1 MRTAAKLGVL
11 GLGVLLSARIVA
23 GCTSSPGEGGY
34 DAGGLDEVE
43 LPGPDATPGADTST
57 VLQEADGG
65 DATLNTEDSGS
76 PVPGDD
82 GGSDTSTALGDGGDA
97 GSEADAN
104 DGAVSESADASD
116 GAVTSAVDAGD
127 SSTSSVDASDA
138 ASSEDASDASLPPV
152 DSGDDS
158 GTEVDAADAATG
170 TEDAGFDASAACAT
184 LAGGNPIQGVGA
196 TAAYSDGGFDQITYA
211 YGTAPSGTGVAPLG
225 DTVYFEAWTSP
236 LGVVDSLYVMYEVN
250 GGSAQSLPLTQGAT
264 INTPP
269 NGVQGWGASLA
280 SQASGATV
288 VWWVQGP
295 DVCNAA
301 TNYYSNSGSNYAYT
315 TQ

>member
-23 GCTSSPGEGGY
+23 GCSSGQGEEGF

-57 VLQEADGG
+57 ILQEADGG
-65 DATLNTEDSGS
+65 DATVNNEDGGS
-76 PVPGDD
+76 PVSGDD
-82 GGSDTSTALGDGGDA
+82 GGSDASTGLGDAGDA

-104 DGAVSESADASD
+104 DGAVSETADASD

-127 SSTSSVDASDA
+127 SSTGSVDASDA
-138 ASSEDASDASLPPV
+138 ASSEADASDASLPPV
-152 DSGDDS
+152 DSGEDS

-170 TEDAGFDASAACAT
+170 TEDASAACAT
-184 LAGGNPIQGVGA
+184 LGGNDPIQGVGA

-211 YGTAPSGTGVAPLG
+211 NGAPSGTGVAPLG
-225 DTVYFEAWTSP
+225 ETVYFEAWTAP
-236 LGVVDSLYVMYEVN
+236 GVVDSLYVMYEVN
-250 GGSAQSLPLTQGAT
+250 GGSPQSLPLAQGAT
-264 INTPP
+264 INPPP
-269 NGVQGWGASLA
+269 NGAQGWGASLA
-280 SQASGATV
+280 PQASGTTV

-295 DVCNAA
+295 DLCDGA
-301 TNYYSNSGSNYAYT
+301 THYYSNGGSNYTYT
-315 TQ
+315 TE